1 MYRENLSDITE
12 IEFVDID
19 LKTSVPWFSDILLP
33 NEKIRQELIEH
44 SNKFRIGT
52 RKFYPPIHKLASY
65 QNIEGDF
72 EISDEI
78 SKRGLWLPSSSFLTD
93 EEIMRVCD
101 TIRNFWN

>member
-1 MYRENLSDITE
+1 
-12 IEFVDID
+12 
-19 LKTSVPWFSDILLP
+19 
-33 NEKIRQELIEH
+33 
-44 SNKFRIGT
+44 
-52 RKFYPPIHKLASY
+52 LASY